1 MMKYY
6 MKKTKLL
13 KVNFTINYHIKML
26 EFQILYL
33 QLKKK
38 IKWNKNIYIYLY
50 IYSNIRWTLIKL
62 F

>member
-38 IKWNKNIYIYLY
+38 IK
-50 IYSNIRWTLIKL
+50 
-62 F
+62 